1 MARLIDQSTGEER
14 QLLKAVTLIGRAEYC
29 DLCLPER
36 IVSREHARICRRLT
50 GYYVED
56 LGSTHGTRVNDVRIR
71 RRAKLHD
78 GDLLTV
84 ALVPAEPHT
93 SSGVRSPHTDTTT
106 GSQRTPLPSRDLPG
120 PSGVRMGGSFIFRK

>member
-29 DLCLPER
+29 DICLQER

-78 GDLLTV
+78 GDLITI
-84 ALVPAEPHT
+84 ALVAGESRST
-93 SSGVRSPHTDTTT
+93 SALRFPHTDTTT
-106 GSQRTPLPSRDLPG
+106 GSQRTPSPSRELPS
-120 PSGVRMGGSFIFRK
+120 PSGLRIGGSFIFRK